1 MRQTLRVAA
10 LSLATAMVFA
20 FPALAADTAQN
31 FVTKAANGGMFE
43 VQSSKIAQDKLQDQ
57 GLKDFAQKMISDH
70 GAANAKLESIAGE
83 QKLQVPANLDAAH
96 KSDIDKL
103 QSAKAPV
110 DAPYAAMQKAA
121 HADAVSLFEAY
132 AKDGDNAALKSFA
145 SETLPTLKMHQQMIE
160 KVATTAPASES
171 TTPAV
176 ASSGSTNPAAPVPG
190 ANSFT
195 EAQAKTA
202 IEKAGYSN
210 VSALAKDDNGIWRG
224 TASKDGK
231 STPIALDYQGNVVAG
246 NK

>member
-1 MRQTLRVAA
+1 MRHTLRLAS
-10 LSLATAMVFA
+10 LSLATSLVFA
-20 FPALAADTAQN
+20 LPALATETAQD
-31 FVTKAANGGMFE
+31 FVTKAAIGGMFE

-57 GLKDFAQKMISDH
+57 SLKDFAQKMISDH

-83 QKLQVPANLDAAH
+83 QKLQVPADLDASH
-96 KSDIDKL
+96 KSDVDKL
-103 QSAKAPV
+103 QSATAPV
-110 DAPYAAMQKAA
+110 DAPYADMQKAA

-145 SETLPTLKMHQQMIE
+145 SETLPTLKMHQEMIQR
-160 KVATTAPASES
+160 VATAAPAAES

-176 ASSGSTNPAAPVPG
+176 TSSGTNPAAPVPG

-195 EAQAKTA
+195 EAQAKSA
-202 IEKAGYSN
+202 IEKAGYAD
-210 VSALAKDDNGIWRG
+210 VSALTKDDKGIWRG

-246 NK
+246 TN